1 MSLSL
6 AIALALIAAEPDAS
20 SAKAAE
26 RLQALHL
33 AEARQWQMFVDVEH
47 KAKAELV
54 EKPIYIWTN
63 PTRSDGQHGAVY
75 IWSHRGRPVAIGS
88 IFSHPESGQR
98 MICHELHALAEGK
111 LFPQREKAEETWEP
125 KAAVLML
132 PLLDAHA
139 PETTPARRLIQMRSL
154 ARDFTAHSID
164 YQMERW
170 TLRLLGQPLYRYEK
184 PEGEVV
190 DGALFAFVTNAG
202 TDPEVIVALEARQ
215 MGDRLAWYYRAIR
228 FSDSNLYV
236 QHAGKEV
243 WSSVRDDQNQLH
255 FNADRT
261 YRLIRDKYIEE
272 LPELVGAAP

>member
-1 MSLSL
+1 
-6 AIALALIAAEPDAS
+6 
-20 SAKAAE
+20 
-26 RLQALHL
+26 
-33 AEARQWQMFVDVEH
+33 
-47 KAKAELV
+47 
-54 EKPIYIWTN
+54 
-63 PTRSDGQHGAVY
+63 
-75 IWSHRGRPVAIGS
+75 
-88 IFSHPESGQR
+88 
-98 MICHELHALAEGK
+98 
-111 LFPQREKAEETWEP
+111 
-125 KAAVLML
+125 
-132 PLLDAHA
+132 
-139 PETTPARRLIQMRSL
+139 
-154 ARDFTAHSID
+154 
-164 YQMERW
+164 
-170 TLRLLGQPLYRYEK
+170 
-184 PEGEVV
+184 VV